1 MQKEEDINE
10 LGKFTKRGIESN
22 WSRYD
27 NEGEISRVASA
38 GETKADEEPSAV
50 AAGEDESRAHQEDLR
65 FKQLVQSASEG
76 GNVCWCVCGVCML
89 VCVWCVYVGVCM
101 LVCVVCVC
109 WCVCGVCVVCVCGV
123 WCVYVGVCGVCMLV
137 CGVCVVCVC
146 WCVCGV
152 CVWCAYVV
160 CVCLCVCLCVCVSVV
175 LQISNFLCCLSTR
188 ESLQLY

>member
-76 GNVCWCVCGVCML
+76 GNVCWCVYVGVCML
-89 VCVWCVYVGVCM
+89 VCVWCVYVGVCVM
-101 LVCVVCVC
+101 CVC
-109 WCVCGVCVVCVCGV
+109 WCVWCVYVGVWCVCVYVGVCVVCVCGV
-123 WCVYVGVCGVCMLV
+123 RMWCVYVC
-137 CGVCVVCVC
+137 VCVC
-146 WCVCGV
+146 V
-152 CVWCAYVV
+152 CVYRLCFRFLIFCA
-160 CVCLCVCLCVCVSVV
+160 
-175 LQISNFLCCLSTR
+175 I
-188 ESLQLY
+188 

>member
-89 VCVWCVYVGVCM
+89 VCV
-101 LVCVVCVC
+101 C
-109 WCVCGVCVVCVCGV
+109 WCVCGVRMWCVVFV
-123 WCVYVGVCGVCMLV
+123 WCVYVGMCMLV

-160 CVCLCVCLCVCVSVV
+160 CVCLCVCLCVCVSAV
-175 LQISNFLCCLSTR
+175 LQISNFLCYLSTR
-188 ESLQLY
+188 ESLQLF

>member
-1 MQKEEDINE
+1 MFKEQLIKSGVADPVTTTDAATTSSMNNLCFFCLRMQKEEDINE

-27 NEGEISRVASA
+27 NEGEISCVASA

-76 GNVCWCVCGVCML
+76 GNVCWGVCGVCML
-89 VCVWCVYVGVCM
+89 VCV
-101 LVCVVCVC
+101 C
-109 WCVCGVCVVCVCGV
+109 WCV

-137 CGVCVVCVC
+137 CV

-152 CVWCAYVV
+152 CMLVCVWCV
-160 CVCLCVCLCVCVSVV
+160 CGV
-175 LQISNFLCCLSTR
+175 R
-188 ESLQLY
+188 M